1 MNRLR
6 LSFLPVFFL
15 CLGTAFA
22 AAVFVRI
29 HDYRADL
36 AARDGLAA
44 GSAAESHAAREEA
57 RRRRAAEEA
66 LPPIDGVTSAETGTV
81 IPVGETASPESIA
94 AARAAREQR
103 YRELLAA
110 GAQSSQSQQ
119 SSGEETSTPEP
130 ENTGA
135 LTPQPQPKPESA
147 ISRLLRPIVNAVT
160 GRQSSSST
168 SPTTPVTDTAS
179 RPENHPKDKPPQEKD
194 PSSDTTPPQ
203 VMSID
208 FIPPTV
214 HDGEETILGVVAIDD
229 LSGVRTISGSII
241 SPSGGLQGFALQREG
256 ETNRYT
262 SRIMI
267 PKDSPEGVWRIN
279 YLNLTDNAGNPLS
292 LTYHGGGAPIL
303 ANALFRVVSSS
314 PDSTGPTLRRVWL
327 EKAAIH
333 AGERDIVYVQAD
345 DDKSGVHLVSGV
357 FQSPQ

>member
-1 MNRLR
+1 VNRLR

-29 HDYRADL
+29 HDYRADV
-36 AARDGLAA
+36 AARDGLA
-44 GSAAESHAAREEA
+44 GTSAAESHAAREEA
-57 RRRRAAEEA
+57 RRRKAAEEA
-66 LPPIDGVTSAETGTV
+66 LPPIDGVTSPETGTV

-119 SSGEETSTPEP
+119 SSAEETSTPEP
-130 ENTGA
+130 ENTGSP
-135 LTPQPQPKPESA
+135 TPQPQPKPESA

-160 GRQSSSST
+160 GHQSSSST
-168 SPTTPVTDTAS
+168 SSPTTPVTDTAS
-179 RPENHPKDKPPQEKD
+179 RPENHPPKDKSPGEKD

-256 ETNRYT
+256 ETNRYS

-267 PKDSPEGVWRIN
+267 PKDSPEGIWRIN

-303 ANALFRVVSSS
+303 ANALFKVVSSS

-327 EKAAIH
+327 DKPAIH
-333 AGERDIVYVQAD
+333 AGERNTVYVQEIGRA
-345 DDKSGVHLVSGV
+345 SCRERV
-357 FQSPQ
+357 